1 MRRVL
6 LPYDFSPQA
15 QRALM
20 LVLNGI
26 PFGAETQLDVLH
38 VIDNRLYERVLSTHA
53 APTENAVKSYL
64 ASEIERAAP
73 LSRKLVENP
82 KLIIVRGHPAS
93 EILAR
98 ANDYGAVVL
107 GGQGHGG
114 IGEAFLGTTAMRVVR
129 EATNS
134 VYVAKKTS
142 AATNLLRVM
151 CAVDD
156 DGDSRHAL
164 KEARSLCR
172 VSGAELSL
180 LRVVPVPYR
189 GVPYPPYSAYPA
201 HPDIVAEQERLVSFE
216 VDALNERV
224 AQHHYIRF
232 ASAGFANDIVH
243 QAVLE
248 RADVLVV
255 GARESGIGKRL
266 LGSVSEGVVARAV
279 SDVYVVR

>member
-1 MRRVL
+1 MRQIL

-15 QRALM
+15 QRALT
-20 LVLNGI
+20 LVMNGI
-26 PFGAETQLDVLH
+26 PFGVEAQVDVLH
-38 VIDNRLYERVLSTHA
+38 VIDDRMYNRVLSAHA
-53 APTENAVKSYL
+53 APSQDAIKSYL

-73 LSRKLVENP
+73 SQRKLTMNP
-82 KLIIVRGHPAS
+82 TLTVVRGHPAS

-114 IGEAFLGTTAMRVVR
+114 IGEGLLGTIASRVVR
-129 EATNS
+129 EANNS
-134 VYVAKKTS
+134 VYVAKRTHAS
-142 AATNLLRVM
+142 ARLQRVM

-164 KEARSLCR
+164 KEAWSLCR
-172 VSGAELSL
+172 VSGAALSI
-180 LRVVPVPYR
+180 LRIVPVPFA

-201 HPDIVAEQERLVSFE
+201 HPDIEAEHHRLVRFE
-216 VDALNERV
+216 VEAL
-224 AQHHYIRF
+224 AQRFAEHHYIRF

-248 RADVLVV
+248 RADTLVV

-266 LGSVSEGVVARAV
+266 LGSVSEGVVARAI